1 MPLLMKTFVV
11 GPFACNCVVIAD
23 QETRQAVVIDPGD
36 ESEQFLPFIQEH
48 ELKVVLALH
57 THGHLDHVSATR
69 DLKNAS
75 GCSIRMHQGDEWL
88 YQNLKMQGS
97 LFGFELEDPLP
108 IDQYL
113 EHDEEL
119 AAGPLRFKVIHT
131 PGHSPGSVCFELEGQ
146 DLIFTGDTLFQQSIG
161 RTDLW
166 GGNLE
171 QLLGSIGQRLLP
183 FREEVRIFP
192 GHGPLSTIGDE
203 RRRNPFLQ
211 DL

>member
-11 GPFACNCVVIAD
+11 GPFSCNCVVIAD
-23 QETRQAVVIDPGD
+23 TETREAVVIDPGD
-36 ESEQFLPFIQEH
+36 EPDQFLPYIQEQG
-48 ELKVVLALH
+48 LKVAYALH

-69 DLKNAS
+69 DLKQAS

-88 YQNLKMQGS
+88 YKNLKMQGS
-97 LFGFELEDPLP
+97 LFGFELSDPLP

-113 EHDEEL
+113 EHDEIL

-131 PGHSPGSVCFELEGQ
+131 PGHSPGSVCFELQGQ
-146 DLIFTGDTLFQQSIG
+146 DLVFTGDTLFQQSIG

-166 GGNLE
+166 GGNHQ
-171 QLLGSIGQRLLP
+171 QLLGSIDSRLLP
-183 FREEVRIFP
+183 LADDVRIFP

-211 DL
+211 EI